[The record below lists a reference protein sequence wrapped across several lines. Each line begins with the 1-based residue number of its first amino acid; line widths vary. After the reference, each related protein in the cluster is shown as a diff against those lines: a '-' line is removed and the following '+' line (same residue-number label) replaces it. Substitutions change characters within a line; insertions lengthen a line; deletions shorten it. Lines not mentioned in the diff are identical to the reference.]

1 MVEPLSKAFD
11 NNVWFWKI
19 FAVWI
24 QEVGNK
30 YYKCYAVIFLISL
43 YFLYDGLLVLN
54 LIYTPR
60 HIETFVPELI
70 FFVTEMAVLF
80 KVHLL
85 LFKSKSIQKAF
96 EMLDCETFTGDTEH
110 QIETNKRFKSLYKKY
125 FLIYF
130 WVCQICYVSIVLIP
144 LFIYF
149 INGNELHLPICNYY
163 FLSEENRD
171 NNILSWFS
179 YQAIADYV
187 HMTYNYTVDTFISG
201 LIMMGLAQFKVLNV
215 KLAMIKSSMDK
226 NDLPESKLDAKM
238 HQDLIKC
245 IKHYALLREYC
256 QIIENIFGTSMF
268 FQFGVGVLSNCI
280 TLYAFLLPYFES
292 QLIFLTTYA
301 SAMTMEIFLP
311 GYLGTLLHYES
322 AEIGRAVYQCDWIE
336 RSESFKRSMRLLVE
350 RSKTPIELTALKIF
364 PLSVTTFIAIMK
376 TAYSS
381 FTLLRVVH
389 NRESSDYN

>member
-30 YYKCYAVIFLISL
+30 
-43 YFLYDGLLVLN
+43 
-54 LIYTPR
+54 
-60 HIETFVPELI
+60 
-70 FFVTEMAVLF
+70 
-80 KVHLL
+80 
-85 LFKSKSIQKAF
+85 
-96 EMLDCETFTGDTEH
+96 
-110 QIETNKRFKSLYKKY
+110 
-125 FLIYF
+125 
-130 WVCQICYVSIVLIP
+130 
-144 LFIYF
+144 
-149 INGNELHLPICNYY
+149 
-163 FLSEENRD
+163 
-171 NNILSWFS
+171 
-179 YQAIADYV
+179 
-187 HMTYNYTVDTFISG
+187 
-201 LIMMGLAQFKVLNV
+201 
-215 KLAMIKSSMDK
+215 
-226 NDLPESKLDAKM
+226 
-238 HQDLIKC
+238 
-245 IKHYALLREYC
+245 YC

-311 GYLGTLLHYES
+311 GYLGTLLNYES

-336 RSESFKRSMRLLVE
+336 RSDSFKRSMRLLVE